1 MTPETS
7 AFLVPVRR
15 GSVFKFA
22 QHFRIRTLLPN
33 ICLAPSFSKL
43 FGNFV
48 VTVVLPGNN
57 SQRFCG
63 PFICLICMIGN
74 SITASVNPKWKKVPV
89 NNGVTIGQY
98 NRKQVFSF
106 CRKELLLLPHT
117 RTRRPGPIQDKIP
130 HWLPTLEHDQL
141 MHRLQEVSESQQWYA
156 GLTELTG
163 NCTFS
168 LSSHLDTFGPKTSA
182 PTVSLYGGS
191 KDIHLG
197 SLCAWYGTCV
207 EYFKYENVGYLRISW
222 LLCSQLHT
230 VRNRGRTVH
239 LQFYPLVW
247 SRCCSASGIVP

>member
-1 MTPETS
+1 MLWDRFISQQLISLASHWTYSGDKLLKSEAMTPETS

-15 GSVFKFA
+15 RSVFKFV

-98 NRKQVFSF
+98 NRKQVFPF

-117 RTRRPGPIQDKIP
+117 HTEDRVLLTEPVSRTR
-130 HWLPTLEHDQL
+130 
-141 MHRLQEVSESQQWYA
+141 S
-156 GLTELTG
+156 LTG
-163 NCTFS
+163 FPLWSTTSWCTASRKWAS
-168 LSSHLDTFGPKTSA
+168 LNSGTQ
-182 PTVSLYGGS
+182 
-191 KDIHLG
+191 
-197 SLCAWYGTCV
+197 AWL
-207 EYFKYENVGYLRISW
+207 N
-222 LLCSQLHT
+222 
-230 VRNRGRTVH
+230 
-239 LQFYPLVW
+239 
-247 SRCCSASGIVP
+247 